1 MGLDNPEP
9 GSAFGSVASTLAK
22 ITGYGLSAAGIPIGP
37 MLLGGTGMYDAHV
50 ERGRQGKTIEY
61 LTSMYPDAPEL
72 PILRQ
77 MATSGTLDTRSA
89 MEYLA
94 SGRARRAYGAM
105 GKVMEPVNRTAA
117 IPSFSPESFAGASP
131 SDVVPGERQ
140 RYDASEFYQD
150 VPTTTE
156 RFTRAGGM
164 NLPPDVTAK
173 VYELLMGHQGRAE
186 PNVPADIQRR
196 QAAGSYGRALEE
208 TGVKPEA
215 AAIGAEAW
223 SRDGTVKMP
232 DRRDAAAQQLADE
245 LAAGTW
251 DVATAKGRLGYQTR
265 AAQLR
270 TPPAALATNFP
281 ALRQEAETERLKTE
295 LLPQFQ
301 QRAQQIQS
309 DPKLPEAYK
318 RAVGWAMDQFEAN
331 PTEKAAVEVRRAI
344 AQQDQAMAR
353 AEQSN
358 ARLQLA
364 RERIDRAIGDKERA
378 ILCKEKASTIGT
390 VTVAG
395 KTKKAP
401 SILGVLGNVDYKFI
415 IEIGA
420 DVWQELPDPKRV
432 ALLDHHL
439 CGCKAVED
447 ADSGNI
453 RFFVQPADVS
463 FYKDEVA
470 RHGFWRTSGSTPS
483 PTVIKDLFGEEED
496 KDGEDED

>member
-364 RERIDRAIGDKERA
+364 RERIDRAIGDKDARRGEQLAISEQTRIQAQLRA
-378 ILCKEKASTIGT
+378 LRVRT
-390 VTVAG
+390 
-395 KTKKAP
+395 
-401 SILGVLGNVDYKFI
+401 
-415 IEIGA
+415 EITN
-420 DVWQELPDPKRV
+420 PDPVDRATAAHEYTQLEEQWYRLNEFLQRRIFQTPGGGEGETPPSGRGGGGTRAPGGTRYRMTPDGKMQRMP
-432 ALLDHHL
+432 
-439 CGCKAVED
+439 AVGVE
-447 ADSGNI
+447 G
-453 RFFVQPADVS
+453 
-463 FYKDEVA
+463 
-470 RHGFWRTSGSTPS
+470 
-483 PTVIKDLFGEEED
+483 
-496 KDGEDED
+496 